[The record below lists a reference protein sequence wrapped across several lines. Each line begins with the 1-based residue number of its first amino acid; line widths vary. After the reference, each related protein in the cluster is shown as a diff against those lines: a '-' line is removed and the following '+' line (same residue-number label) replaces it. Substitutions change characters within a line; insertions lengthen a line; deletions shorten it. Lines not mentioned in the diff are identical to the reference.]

1 MRETPGVADV
11 QISREENYPQFSVL
25 VDREKAA
32 AAGLSQREIAQAAL
46 FSLNSNVSV
55 NPSIF
60 TDPRTGNQYNIV
72 VQLDEAFR
80 VRPEDLGKIF
90 VTTTGSGGAG
100 GTRPVLLST
109 IADIRR
115 SVAPVEIERK
125 YQQRL
130 IRVSAN
136 PVGRDLGAVSDDI
149 EKRLGA
155 LRLPPGF
162 ETRLGGQ
169 TAQQREAF
177 GSLLFTSILALMLVY
192 MVMASQFRS
201 LKDPFIIMFSVPMGL
216 IGVILALFL
225 TRTTLSTTSFMGI
238 IMMVGIVVSNGVL
251 LIEYTNE
258 LRRHGAPLREA
269 VVRAGRTR
277 LRPILVTS
285 LTTIFG
291 LMPMALGW
299 LVGGEANA
307 PLARAVIG
315 GLAVSTG
322 LTLVLIP
329 TLYTILEERFP
340 RHLALE
346 ETGAA

>member
-1 MRETPGVADV
+1 MRDVPGVADV
-11 QISREENYPQFSVL
+11 QISREGNYPQWSVV

-32 AAGLSQREIAQAAL
+32 TAGLSQRDVAQAAL

-72 VQLDEAFR
+72 VQLDEPFR

-90 VTTTGSGGAG
+90 VTAAG
-100 GTRPVLLST
+100 GPPHRRCPPSPTSSG
-109 IADIRR
+109 AWRR
-115 SVAPVEIERK
+115 SRSSGSTSSAWSGSRGTRSAAISAPI
-125 YQQRL
+125 
-130 IRVSAN
+130 
-136 PVGRDLGAVSDDI
+136 SDDI
-149 EKRLGA
+149 ESRLGA
-155 LRLPPGF
+155 LQLPPGF
-162 ETRLGGQ
+162 SVQMGGQ

-177 GSLLFTSILALMLVY
+177 SSLTFMSILALMLVY

-216 IGVILALFL
+216 IGVILAPFPDPDDA
-225 TRTTLSTTSFMGI
+225 
-238 IMMVGIVVSNGVL
+238 VDHL
-251 LIEYTNE
+251 LHGHHHDGGD
-258 LRRHGAPLREA
+258 RRLERRAPDRVHERAAPPRPGARDA

-277 LRPILVTS
+277 LRPILMTS

-291 LMPMALGW
+291 LSPMALGW

-346 ETGAA
+346 EEGAA